1 MTGAPRIGI
10 DAINLLG
17 GGGRTHLIELLG
29 ASDPARHGFST
40 IIVWGCPDTIEQL
53 PRRPWIEPRPVRSLS
68 DATIFHRSF
77 WQLAQLSRE
86 ARRARCDVLL
96 VPGGSFFGDFHP
108 FVAMS
113 QNMLPFETAERARYG
128 WSLKRFR
135 LALLHLTQRSSF
147 RRADAVI
154 SLSGHARA
162 MIEAVRGIASDR
174 ITVIP
179 HGVGTR
185 FHQPP
190 DARSDTPGEP
200 LTLLYVSPIEPYKHH
215 DHVIAG
221 VAQARKDSG
230 RDLRL
235 RLVGPGNL
243 ARRRVL
249 KALIQRFDKMSQW
262 ISYTGPV
269 PFDQIDREMKAADIA
284 LFASSCEACPNILL
298 EYMAAGLPILSSD
311 RGPMPEIA
319 GDAAAYFDPEDTG
332 SLASALVRLVTAPD
346 ERDRIAGAAYAKAR
360 EMSWTRCADDS
371 FSLLVHIARSR

>member
-1 MTGAPRIGI
+1 MTDTPRIGI

-40 IIVWGCPDTIEQL
+40 IIVWGCPDTLEKL
-53 PRRPWIEPRPVRSLS
+53 PKRPWIEPRPIRSLS
-68 DATIFHRSF
+68 NATVFHRSF
-77 WQLAQLSRE
+77 WQIASLSRE
-86 ARRARCDVLL
+86 ARRAGCDVLL
-96 VPGGSFFGDFHP
+96 VPGGSFFGSFHP

-113 QNMLPFETAERARYG
+113 QNMLPFELAERARYG
-128 WSLKRFR
+128 WSLKRLR
-135 LALLHLTQRSSF
+135 LALLHLTQRSTF

-162 MIEAVRGIASDR
+162 MIEAVEGIASDR

-179 HGVGTR
+179 HGVSPR
-185 FHQPP
+185 FHRAP
-190 DARSDTPGEP
+190 DARSGSSDGP

-221 VAQARKDSG
+221 VARARQDSG

-235 RLVGPGNL
+235 RLVGPGSL
-243 ARRRVL
+243 ARRQGL
-249 KALIQRFDKMSQW
+249 KRLMQRFDKAGRW
-262 ISYTGPV
+262 ISYAGPI

-311 RGPMPEIA
+311 RGPMPEIT
-319 GDAAAYFDPEDTG
+319 GEAAVHFDPEDAT
-332 SLASALVRLVTAPD
+332 SLASALVRLVKAP
-346 ERDRIAGAAYAKAR
+346 ELRDRIAREAHGKAR

-371 FSLLVHIARSR
+371 FSLLIGSARAR

>member
-1 MTGAPRIGI
+1 MIDAPRIGI

-29 ASDPARHGFST
+29 ASDPARHGFSK
-40 IIVWGCPDTIEQL
+40 IIVWGCPDTLEQL
-53 PRRPWIEPRPVRSLS
+53 PCRPWIEPRPVRSLS

-77 WQLAQLSRE
+77 WQIASLSKE
-86 ARRARCDVLL
+86 AKRAGCDVLL
-96 VPGGSFFGDFHP
+96 VPGGSFFGSFHP

-113 QNMLPFETAERARYG
+113 QNMLPFETVERARYG
-128 WSLKRFR
+128 WSLKRLR
-135 LALLHLTQRSSF
+135 LTLLHLTQRSTF

-162 MIEAVRGIASDR
+162 MIEAVPGIASDR
-174 ITVIP
+174 ITIIP

-185 FHQPP
+185 FHKAPRISGDMP
-190 DARSDTPGEP
+190 AGS

-221 VAQARKDSG
+221 VARARKDSG

-235 RLVGPGNL
+235 RLVGPANL
-243 ARRRVL
+243 VRRQ
-249 KALIQRFDKMSQW
+249 ALRGLMQRFDKAGQW
-262 ISYTGPV
+262 ISYAGPI

-311 RGPMPEIA
+311 RGPMPEIT
-319 GDAAAYFDPEDTG
+319 GEAAVYFDPEDEA
-332 SLASALVRLVTAPD
+332 SLAAALLRLVESPD
-346 ERDRIAGAAYAKAR
+346 LRDRIAREAHGKAR

-371 FSLLVHIARSR
+371 FSLLVRTARTR